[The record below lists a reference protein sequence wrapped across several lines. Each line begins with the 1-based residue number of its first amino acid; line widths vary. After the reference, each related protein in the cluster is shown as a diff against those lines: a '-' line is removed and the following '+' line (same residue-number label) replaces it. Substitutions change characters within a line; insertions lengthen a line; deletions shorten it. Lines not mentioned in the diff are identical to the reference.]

1 MRTEFAKNVILSP
14 EEKHILSQ
22 AYGIINQL
30 NNLVDEDEYLFLLDE
45 NESAYTWN
53 KDDIDLTRLVMK
65 SLHIDIRSLIIKEV
79 K

>member
-30 NNLVDEDEYLFLLDE
+30 NNLVEMSIYFYLMKTSLH
-45 NESAYTWN
+45 THWN